1 MHLAVHLEMA
11 DSVRSLLAAGAD
23 PCLKVGT
30 IEPLVADIYIYIY
43 IYIYIIH
50 VCVHLYVLYLYI
62 YIFIYIYI
70 YIYNSFFI
78 FIVYL

>member
-70 YIYNSFFI
+70 YIIHFLFLLYTFK
-78 FIVYL
+78 